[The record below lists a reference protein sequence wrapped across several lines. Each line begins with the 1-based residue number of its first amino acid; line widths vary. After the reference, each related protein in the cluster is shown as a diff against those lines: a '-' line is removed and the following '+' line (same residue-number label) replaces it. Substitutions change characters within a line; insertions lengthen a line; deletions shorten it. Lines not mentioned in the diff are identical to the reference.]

1 VYTCVSC
8 CSASTARMMRWLLVI
23 VCLCVALSRSAT
35 GTLSKDDKK
44 KPGSKEQQV
53 QHNTCAFCNNIYRAH
68 AHTVIH
74 MNLFIKHLLDT
85 L

>member
-1 VYTCVSC
+1 MYTCVSC

-23 VCLCVALSRSAT
+23 VCLCVALSRLAT

-53 QHNTCAFCNNIYRAH
+53 QPVLFVTTFTVHM
-68 AHTVIH
+68 HTQSYI
-74 MNLFIKHLLDT
+74 
-85 L
+85 